1 MTKKLT
7 LTIDP
12 VIIKQAK
19 TYARKRNTSVSRI
32 VEEYLDHIS
41 SGGKGLDLSGK
52 LESPITDSL
61 VGMFKDPGKEYETLL
76 EEALAEKHL

>member
-12 VIIKQAK
+12 AVIEQAK

-41 SGGKGLDLSGK
+41 SGGKGSDLSVEQ
-52 LESPITDSL
+52 ESPITDSL
-61 VGMFKDPGKEYETLL
+61 VGMFKDPGKEYGTLI
-76 EEALAEKHL
+76 EDALAEKHL